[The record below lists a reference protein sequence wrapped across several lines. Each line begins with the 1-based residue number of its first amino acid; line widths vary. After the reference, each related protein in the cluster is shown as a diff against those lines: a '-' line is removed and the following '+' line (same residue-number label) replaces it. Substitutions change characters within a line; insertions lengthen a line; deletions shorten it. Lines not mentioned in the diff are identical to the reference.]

1 LRDHG
6 LEWPFKDEDLAHSRV
21 TDLQFAVRQEI
32 EPRLIG
38 DDVKDVEQ
46 YWPPLPEGHHA
57 AAYL

>member
-1 LRDHG
+1 
-6 LEWPFKDEDLAHSRV
+6 V

-46 YWPPLPEGHHA
+46 HWPPLPEGHHA